1 MAALPTH
8 ETLPADHKAAIR
20 QMKQALRAQIGD
32 VQAVFDKLSARISE
46 RLQEIETLKAAGQEV
61 WPTVPFRDIAEGT
74 VSDEQRAAIKRRGCA
89 VIKGHFPREQALA
102 WDTRCWNIWI
112 ATISTMFTK
121 GLATASSVRWRLRA
135 RRSTRST
142 GRPRKCRRGRAMKWR
157 RCNLSSTACGV
168 LNRMANAGSIR
179 TSA

>member
-1 MAALPTH
+1 MAALQTN

-102 WDTRCWNIWI
+102 WDT
-112 ATISTMFTK
+112 
-121 GLATASSVRWRLRA
+121 
-135 RRSTRST
+135 
-142 GRPRKCRRGRAMKWR
+142 AMLEYGSQSFR
-157 RCNLSSTACGV
+157 RCLQRAWRQLLRFAGGFAPGDLPDLLV
-168 LNRMANAGSIR
+168 ALANAGAAER
-179 TSA
+179 

>member
-46 RLQEIETLKAAGQEV
+46 RLDEINALKATGQEV
-61 WPTVPFRDIAEGT
+61 WPTIPFSDIAEGK

-89 VIKGHFPREQALA
+89 VIRTLPARTGAGLGQRDAGIPRSEPF
-102 WDTRCWNIWI
+102 R
-112 ATISTMFTK
+112 
-121 GLATASSVRWRLRA
+121 
-135 RRSTRST
+135 
-142 GRPRKCRRGRAMKWR
+142 
-157 RCNLSSTACGV
+157 
-168 LNRMANAGSIR
+168 
-179 TSA
+179 

>member
-89 VIKGHFPREQALA
+89 VIKGHFHANRRWRGIP
-102 WDTRCWNIWI
+102 RCWNIWI

-121 GLATASSVRWRLRA
+121 AWRQLLRFA
-135 RRSTRST
+135 
-142 GRPRKCRRGRAMKWR
+142 GGFAPGDLPDLLVA
-157 RCNLSSTACGV
+157 L
-168 LNRMANAGSIR
+168 ANAGAAER
-179 TSA
+179 

>member
-61 WPTVPFRDIAEGT
+61 WPTIPFRDIAEGT
-74 VSDEQRAAIKRRGCA
+74 VSDAQRAAIKRRGCA

-102 WDTRCWNIWI
+102 WIPRCWNIWI
-112 ATISTMFTK
+112 
-121 GLATASSVRWRLRA
+121 
-135 RRSTRST
+135 
-142 GRPRKCRRGRAMKWR
+142 
-157 RCNLSSTACGV
+157 
-168 LNRMANAGSIR
+168 
-179 TSA
+179 

>member
-1 MAALPTH
+1 MAALPIH

-61 WPTVPFRDIAEGT
+61 WPTIPFRDIAEGT

-89 VIKGHFPREQALA
+89 VIKEPLP
-102 WDTRCWNIWI
+102 TRTGAGVGYRDAGISGSQ
-112 ATISTMFTK
+112 TISTMFTR
-121 GLATASSVRWRLRA
+121 AWRQLLRFA
-135 RRSTRST
+135 
-142 GRPRKCRRGRAMKWR
+142 GGFAPGDLPDLLVA
-157 RCNLSSTACGV
+157 L
-168 LNRMANAGSIR
+168 ANAGAAER
-179 TSA
+179 

>member
-102 WDTRCWNIWI
+102 WDTAMLEYLDRNHFDDVLQR
-112 ATISTMFTK
+112 A
-121 GLATASSVRWRLRA
+121 WRQLLRFA
-135 RRSTRST
+135 
-142 GRPRKCRRGRAMKWR
+142 GGFAPGDLPDLLVA
-157 RCNLSSTACGV
+157 L
-168 LNRMANAGSIR
+168 ANAGAAER
-179 TSA
+179 